1 MLKVVVV
8 EDEELLRMGLTNFF
22 DWGAYGF
29 ELVGEAGN
37 GLKGLEIVREKRPDL
52 VITDIKMPH
61 MSGIEMAE
69 TLMQEMPDLQILI
82 ISGYDDFEYAKR
94 AIKAGVAEYI
104 LKPIK
109 MDNLKEAI
117 AGIQKKLNEREKA
130 KREIEQLKHSHAQSR
145 KANRAALYAKVLIHR
160 AEIDDVTAG
169 HEPKE
174 EGLQDRVC
182 QAGLVAIKNFSVLYM
197 DCDYSTQMEHDHA
210 LQRLVDECLSSAL
223 NEEQRACVDV
233 LRVTHGER
241 VFCITGKSH
250 EEVRAIQDALKAKI
264 REEPSETE
272 HIEVTFGHASRGLE
286 GLKESYDRARQ
297 LSEDS
302 FMRHWQE
309 ATGNTGSQ
317 GMSNVLNYDLTD
329 LFHAI
334 KNGDDNSVST
344 AVRAFRDMLVREKA
358 HSYLQVVLAVGN
370 IYNKLIQLPE
380 EAGGNISDVVGDP
393 RLYYQKLIGKM
404 KRDEMLEELEAFCQR
419 LREYYQQFS
428 ADRKQEIMRRVESY
442 IKGNY
447 SKVDLS
453 MKDAAEHVYVSVSY
467 LGMIIKRETGKTF
480 TEYLT
485 DIRLE
490 RAKQL
495 LTQSNMK
502 NYEIAEACG
511 YATPAYFSTVFRGSM
526 GMTPSEYRAK
536 GSATA
541 NQ

>member
-1 MLKVVVV
+1 M
-8 EDEELLRMGLTNFF
+8 
-22 DWGAYGF
+22 
-29 ELVGEAGN
+29 
-37 GLKGLEIVREKRPDL
+37 
-52 VITDIKMPH
+52 
-61 MSGIEMAE
+61 
-69 TLMQEMPDLQILI
+69 
-82 ISGYDDFEYAKR
+82 
-94 AIKAGVAEYI
+94 
-104 LKPIK
+104 
-109 MDNLKEAI
+109 
-117 AGIQKKLNEREKA
+117 IQ
-130 KREIEQLKHSHAQSR
+130 Q
-145 KANRAALYAKVLIHR
+145 
-160 AEIDDVTAG
+160 
-169 HEPKE
+169 
-174 EGLQDRVC
+174 
-182 QAGLVAIKNFSVLYM
+182 
-197 DCDYSTQMEHDHA
+197 
-210 LQRLVDECLSSAL
+210 
-223 NEEQRACVDV
+223 
-233 LRVTHGER
+233 
-241 VFCITGKSH
+241 
-250 EEVRAIQDALKAKI
+250 
-264 REEPSETE
+264 
-272 HIEVTFGHASRGLE
+272 
-286 GLKESYDRARQ
+286 
-297 LSEDS
+297 
-302 FMRHWQE
+302 
-309 ATGNTGSQ
+309 
-317 GMSNVLNYDLTD
+317 
-329 LFHAI
+329 
-334 KNGDDNSVST
+334 
-344 AVRAFRDMLVREKA
+344 
-358 HSYLQVVLAVGN
+358 
-370 IYNKLIQLPE
+370 PE

-511 YATPAYFSTVFRGSM
+511 YATPAYFSTVFKGSV